1 MSARYRKDEQAL
13 VQLPRRG
20 ARSPRRA
27 LGTAT
32 TVTSQRMA
40 PLEESGPAI
49 LHQLGRVGFVA
60 CEDLQAEGYGA
71 YRNLCDQAATSE
83 GAKR

>member
-1 MSARYRKDEQAL
+1 MSARYCRDEQVL
-13 VQLPRRG
+13 VQLTRRS

-27 LGTAT
+27 LGIGT
-32 TVTSQRMA
+32 TVINSAALR
-40 PLEESGPAI
+40 
-49 LHQLGRVGFVA
+49 FVPY
-60 CEDLQAEGYGA
+60 EDLQAEGYEA